1 MDTLSNGDT
10 FNQGIPCYASL
21 TAQTGHVSR
30 LIRKHKTRLPLMVRH
45 VIVTGLSI
53 PIDRRPEARLFRDN
67 SGFQRTL

>member
-21 TAQTGHVSR
+21 TTEAGDIAR
-30 LIRKHKTRLPLMVRH
+30 LIRKHKTCLPFMVRH
-45 VIVTGLSI
+45 VIVAGLSI